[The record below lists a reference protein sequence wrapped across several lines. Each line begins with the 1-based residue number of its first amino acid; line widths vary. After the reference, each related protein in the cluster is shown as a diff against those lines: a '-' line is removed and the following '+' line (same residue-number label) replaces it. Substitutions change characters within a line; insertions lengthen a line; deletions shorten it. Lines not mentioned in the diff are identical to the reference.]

1 MSSSSTLFYSI
12 TLLAIIKERM
22 DIFALLG
29 MVESFIR
36 YLMYNQGSKM
46 YIKIFLKKKSILL
59 LFYVLIKL
67 YVQMFYFLKYY
78 QNSLQRLLKNF

>member
-1 MSSSSTLFYSI
+1 
-12 TLLAIIKERM
+12 M

-78 QNSLQRLLKNF
+78 QNSLQRLLKIFKSL

>member
-1 MSSSSTLFYSI
+1 
-12 TLLAIIKERM
+12 M